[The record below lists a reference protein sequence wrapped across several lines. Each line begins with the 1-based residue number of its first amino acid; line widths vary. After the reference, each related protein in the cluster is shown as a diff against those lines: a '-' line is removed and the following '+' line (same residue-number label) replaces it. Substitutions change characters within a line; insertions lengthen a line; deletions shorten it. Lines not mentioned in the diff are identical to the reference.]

1 MRLAFTAEYDGTS
14 FSGFQ
19 KQKNA
24 VSIQQKIESALEE
37 ITQRKISINYAGRTD
52 AGVHALSQVF
62 DFETDINREDKN
74 WLDGMNS
81 NLPDAISIKSIS
93 RVSDNFH
100 SRFSAKDRSYTFV
113 VYKSK
118 IKPLFFSSFSHWDN
132 NTIDI
137 KVLKNQAKMFIGSHD
152 FSSFRSTNCSS
163 KNPIKNVS
171 EVNIKDY
178 KNFIFITIKANA
190 FLHNMVRI
198 MAGTL
203 LDIAKGEIDLSIE
216 DILQKKDRTFAGKT
230 ASAKGLF
237 FLGPRYDSNFNIPSP
252 VADLLDRLSI

>member
-1 MRLAFTAEYDGTS
+1 MMELVFLD
-14 FSGFQ
+14 F
-19 KQKNA
+19 KNRRMLCLY
-24 VSIQQKIESALEE
+24 SKKIESALEE

-178 KNFIFITIKANA
+178 KNFI
-190 FLHNMVRI
+190 
-198 MAGTL
+198 L
-203 LDIAKGEIDLSIE
+203 LQSRQMLFYIIWSELWLVLYL
-216 DILQKKDRTFAGKT
+216 ILQK
-230 ASAKGLF
+230 AK
-237 FLGPRYDSNFNIPSP
+237 
-252 VADLLDRLSI
+252 

>member
-93 RVSDNFH
+93 RVSDDFH

-118 IKPLFFSSFSHWDN
+118 SKPLFFSSFSHWDN

-152 FSSFRSTNCSS
+152 FSSFRSSNCSS
-163 KNPIKNVS
+163 RNPIKNVS
-171 EVNIKDY
+171 EVS
-178 KNFIFITIKANA
+178 IKAVSYTH
-190 FLHNMVRI
+190 LTLPTKRI
-198 MAGTL
+198 
-203 LDIAKGEIDLSIE
+203 
-216 DILQKKDRTFAGKT
+216 
-230 ASAKGLF
+230 
-237 FLGPRYDSNFNIPSP
+237 
-252 VADLLDRLSI
+252 V